1 MDRGPTRGDYGEGI
15 EWFGEWEKDRK
26 KKRERG

>member
-1 MDRGPTRGDYGEGI
+1 MDRGPTREGYGEEVKGVK
-15 EWFGEWEKDRK
+15 EWERGRK